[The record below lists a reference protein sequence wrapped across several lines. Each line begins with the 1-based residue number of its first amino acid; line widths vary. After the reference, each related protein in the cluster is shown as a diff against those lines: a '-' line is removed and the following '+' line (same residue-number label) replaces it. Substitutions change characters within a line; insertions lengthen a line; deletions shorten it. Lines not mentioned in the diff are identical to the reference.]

1 MKTVINNKDLKT
13 VLSKSYFEL
22 NKVSLDDGTIY
33 LEAEMVSDNT
43 LECVMY
49 IEKEEI
55 ALTCDN
61 INLII
66 QEIERYTYDLVEVVE
81 FEPMSREEW
90 TDKLEYYKN

>member
-43 LECVMY
+43 LQCAMY
-49 IEKEEI
+49 IDDLQV
-55 ALTCDN
+55 ALTSDN

-66 QEIERYTYDLVEVVE
+66 QEINAYTYDLVEVVE
-81 FEPMSREEW
+81 FEPTSREEW

>member
-49 IEKEEI
+49 IEDLQV
-55 ALTCDN
+55 ALTSDN
-61 INLII
+61 IKLII
-66 QEIERYTYDLVEVVE
+66 QDINAYTYDLVEVVE